1 MSFLFFPVKLDEF
14 PGEFPIFHGRD
25 LPAIFRP
32 RAPYAF
38 VNGSLNAL
46 GSKLTMQEAAT
57 GFDAGE
63 AIKGSD
69 FNGISIGFHT

>member
-1 MSFLFFPVKLDEF
+1 MSFPVN
-14 PGEFPIFHGRD
+14 FPIFRKRFPSH
-25 LPAIFRP
+25 LRP

-69 FNGISIGFHT
+69 LNGISIGFHT